1 MYSTIS
7 KDKIDKHVIDFIYRL
22 FVLLII
28 SIEALHPKEHNLI
41 GCWVKYLSLA
51 VAQNNSEKER
61 CRYGTAHAKIH
72 THACNHTRA
81 RASTHARTH
90 IQHTQTCS
98 RSRPCH
104 SPNQF
109 CSQASC
115 QAAMLSKYYHNAC
128 VSVNMQLMNGWHPV
142 KLRDTETE
150 KLSMYCYCA
159 WTPPHLPQ
167 HFWFLSLGLCDF
179 LSLALYFRS

>member
-7 KDKIDKHVIDFIYRL
+7 KDKIDKHVIDLIYRL

-28 SIEALHPKEHNLI
+28 SIEALHPTEHNLI

-51 VAQNNSEKER
+51 VAQNNSVKER
-61 CRYGTAHAKIH
+61 CSYGGAHAKIH
-72 THACNHTRA
+72 TRACDR
-81 RASTHARTH
+81 THTH
-90 IQHTQTCS
+90 IQYTQTCS
-98 RSRPCH
+98 HNRPCH
-104 SPNQF
+104 SLNQY

-159 WTPPHLPQ
+159 WTPPHLPYTPDSC
-167 HFWFLSLGLCDF
+167 LSVFVTFSPSPLIF
-179 LSLALYFRS
+179 